1 MSLYFYIHPIFVV
14 HVYTLLGLFHNNFMG
29 DILFCL
35 PAFSF
40 GLLSLSCH
48 NVCASS
54 VFNDFNL
61 MWRFVLLYVII
72 YIFKIHAF
80 IFFYFCNMY
89 VFCWR
94 GLGGQIALMTVFK
107 MFALPWTAPANK
119 ELCPKI

>member
-29 DILFCL
+29 DILFYQ

-54 VFNDFNL
+54 VFHVFI
-61 MWRFVLLYVII
+61 LLV
-72 YIFKIHAF
+72 
-80 IFFYFCNMY
+80 
-89 VFCWR
+89 VFCSFICYYVGVWE
-94 GLGGQIALMTVFK
+94 GTSL
-107 MFALPWTAPANK
+107 
-119 ELCPKI
+119 